1 MEQFKNEENNLELHK
16 KQNVFLSN
24 ELINLKVKLNKIKN
38 QNDLLKS
45 LLHDQVRI
53 NNPKVLE
60 KFINNFIERLAINWN
75 EVCDSLIDDLLEQEV
90 YNLNEIEL
98 EKINYNE
105 IRLTTFSDVLRNAP
119 SVPNNNVDL
128 MFESLFEIQRMI
140 NQIKYTENLI
150 ENKYHINEN

>member
-1 MEQFKNEENNLELHK
+1 MEKVKKEDILELQK

-24 ELINLKVKLNKIKN
+24 ELISLKVKLNKMKN
-38 QNDLLKS
+38 QNNLLQS
-45 LLHDQVRI
+45 LLHNQLTI
-53 NNPKVLE
+53 NNPKNLE

-105 IRLTTFSDVLRNAP
+105 IRLTTFADVLRNAP

>member
-1 MEQFKNEENNLELHK
+1 MEQFRNEDNNLELHK

-24 ELINLKVKLNKIKN
+24 ELINLKVKLNKINN
-38 QNDLLKS
+38 QNNLLKS

-105 IRLTTFSDVLRNAP
+105 IRLTTFTDVLRNAP